1 MARIR
6 EQFPNFLT
14 ICNLLAGALSILCLS
29 KGLEIYAAALIF
41 IAALFDV
48 FDGAAARLLKVSSE
62 IGKELDSLADLI
74 SFGLAPSFI
83 LYAQLTRACST
94 MANPISTVLPLLAFL
109 IVIFTA
115 VRLANFNVG
124 KPNSDYFTGLPCPAS
139 GLLIAS
145 IPFILK
151 FYPVTSSGV
160 LGNISVLVILI
171 LLLCTLMN
179 SKLRLL
185 SLKFQGR
192 KFRLNE
198 TRILLLVCSGVSIV
212 IFRFASI
219 PFILIF
225 YFFFSY
231 IHSYAQKT
239 S

>member
-14 ICNLLAGALSILCLS
+14 ICNLLAGALSILFLF
-29 KGLEIYAAALIF
+29 KGFELYAAGLIF
-41 IAALFDV
+41 VAAVFDV
-48 FDGAAARLLKVSSE
+48 FDGAAARLLHVHSE

-83 LYAQLTRACST
+83 LYNHLEVLSSALST
-94 MANPISTVLPLLAFL
+94 PLSFIIPLLAFL

-115 VRLANFNVG
+115 IRLANFNVG
-124 KPNSDYFTGLPCPAS
+124 ISHSDYFTGLPCPAS

-145 IPFILK
+145 LPFIIK
-151 FYPVTSSGV
+151 FYPVSSAVFMASIPV
-160 LGNISVLVILI
+160 LLILI
-171 LLLCTLMN
+171 LGLCALMI

-192 KFRLNE
+192 QWKLNE
-198 TRILLLVCSGVSIV
+198 ARILLLVCSLASIV
-212 IFRFASI
+212 LFKFAAI

-231 IHSYAQKT
+231 IHSYAHKT

>member
-14 ICNLLAGALSILCLS
+14 ICNLLAGTLSILCLS

-41 IAALFDV
+41 IAAAFDV
-48 FDGAAARLLKVSSE
+48 FDGAAARLLSVNSE

-83 LYAQLTRACST
+83 LYAQMTRTCST
-94 MANPISTVLPLLAFL
+94 LVNPLSAAIPLLAFL
-109 IVIFTA
+109 LVIFTA
-115 VRLANFNVG
+115 IRLANFNVS
-124 KPNSDYFTGLPCPAS
+124 KTSSDYFTGLPCPAS

-151 FYPVTSSGV
+151 FYPLTSSV
-160 LGNISVLVILI
+160 LLGNVAVLVILI
-171 LLLCTLMN
+171 ILLCTLMN

-198 TRILLLVCSGVSIV
+198 TRILLLICSGVSIL

-219 PFILIF
+219 PFILLF

-231 IHSYAQKT
+231 IHSNAQKT

>member
-29 KGLEIYAAALIF
+29 KGLEIYASTLIF

-48 FDGAAARLLKVSSE
+48 FDGVAARMLRVSSE

-83 LYAQLTRACST
+83 LYAQLARSST
-94 MANPISTVLPLLAFL
+94 ALANPINSIIPLLAFL

-124 KPNSDYFTGLPCPAS
+124 KAESDYFIGLPCPAS

-151 FYPVTSSGV
+151 FYPLSSSGLLNSIPV
-160 LGNISVLVILI
+160 LIILI
-171 LLLCTLMN
+171 IALCTLMN

-185 SLKFQGR
+185 SLKFHGR
-192 KFRLNE
+192 NWKLNQ
-198 TRILLLVCSGVSIV
+198 TRILLLLCSGLSIV
-212 IFRFASI
+212 IFKFASI
-219 PFILIF
+219 PFILLF

-231 IHSYAQKT
+231 LHSYAHKT

>member
-29 KGLEIYAAALIF
+29 KGLEIYASALIF
-41 IAALFDV
+41 IAAVFDV
-48 FDGAAARLLKVSSE
+48 FDGVAARLLKVSSE

-83 LYAQLTRACST
+83 LYAQLARLST
-94 MANPISTVLPLLAFL
+94 TLVNPLNTVIPLLAFL

-124 KPNSDYFTGLPCPAS
+124 KAESDYFLGLPCPAS

-151 FYPVTSSGV
+151 FYPLSSSGFLDSIPV
-160 LGNISVLVILI
+160 LIVLIIV
-171 LLLCTLMN
+171 LCTLMN

-192 KFRLNE
+192 KWKLNQ
-198 TRILLLVCSGVSIV
+198 TRILLLLCSGLSIV
-212 IFRFASI
+212 IFKFASI
-219 PFILIF
+219 PFILLF
-225 YFFFSY
+225 YFIFSY
-231 IHSYAQKT
+231 LHSYAHKT